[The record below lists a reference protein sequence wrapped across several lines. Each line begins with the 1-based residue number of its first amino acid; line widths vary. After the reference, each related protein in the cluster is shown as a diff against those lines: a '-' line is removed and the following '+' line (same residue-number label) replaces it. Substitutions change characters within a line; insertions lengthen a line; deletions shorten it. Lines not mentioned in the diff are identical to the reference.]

1 MQVPNKITVVYLV
14 WLPYGINLFK
24 NFIQSYLSFNAG
36 LNHQLA
42 LLFNGTKNPIDI
54 ESYCTYAEKYNVKF
68 SVLTLEKGYDID
80 AYFFAAKNIECDLF
94 FFINTYS
101 VLLNDNWLKKMYDNI
116 VKENVGMVSATGTLQ
131 SHSSSPFMSMPF
143 RYQFSKKLKYNYRK
157 YKLFIKSAIYWK
169 VLFEGFPNPHLR
181 TNAFMIWK
189 NIFLEIKYKPIT
201 SKMRAYE
208 FESGRNSITNQIL
221 HKKKKVLVVDKFGI
235 GYEIKNWYGSKIFW
249 ENDQENLMISDNQT
263 TKYINADETEKK
275 LYTYLAWG
283 EK

>member
-1 MQVPNKITVVYLV
+1 MESRKIAVIHLV
-14 WLPYGINLFK
+14 WLPYGIEIFK
-24 NFIQSYLSFNAG
+24 NFIASYSLYSAG
-36 LNHQLA
+36 IDHQLIF
-42 LLFNGTKNPIDI
+42 LFNGVDDI
-54 ESYCTYAEKYNVKF
+54 ISIKSYSNYANEKKIEF
-68 SVLTLEKGYDID
+68 EILILEKGLDIE
-80 AYFFAAKNIECDLF
+80 AYFFAAKNLSADLL
-94 FFINTYS
+94 FFINTNS
-101 VLLNDNWLKKMYDNI
+101 ALLSENWLKKMYDNI

-235 GYEIKNWYGSKIFW
+235 GYEIKNWYGSKTFW

-283 EK
+283 KK